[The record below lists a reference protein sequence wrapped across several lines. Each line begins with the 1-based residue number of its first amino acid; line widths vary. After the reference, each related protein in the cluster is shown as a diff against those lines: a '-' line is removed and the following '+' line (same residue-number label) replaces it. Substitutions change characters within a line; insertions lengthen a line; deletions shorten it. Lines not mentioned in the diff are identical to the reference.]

1 MLLRGPVQYAFLS
14 FAAGILL
21 LAPQRAAAAS
31 TDGLFMGTQ
40 PTSGEHEAPIYDSAY
55 AAEMRLHG
63 GFGNTPESDAR
74 PGEYYFVLGAQAFRK
89 HEYEFAVQMYQVAA
103 SWAFKPAEY
112 NLAVMYARGQG
123 VAVDLPRA
131 MVWAALA
138 AERNESRYVGAREA
152 VYAELTADQFA
163 QANAIWRELKT
174 TYGDDIA
181 LRRAKARWAE
191 VRSKTTGSRV
201 GAVGHLEV
209 SSPSPNSGD
218 ASSQKLVGA
227 IAKVAKV
234 LGVRVVNSTAS
245 SPAEVTGG
253 EGVDGSIAY
262 RRLRESDNPYD
273 PKFETSALGKA
284 TVGPLTEIKSDA
296 AQPAPQEKKD
306 AEKHDAEKH
315 DR

>member
-1 MLLRGPVQYAFLS
+1 MLLRETFQYAFLS
-14 FAAGILL
+14 LVAAITML
-21 LAPQRAAAAS
+21 PQRAAAGS

-40 PTSGEHEAPIYDSAY
+40 PTAGAHDAPVFDSEY

-63 GFGNTPESDAR
+63 GFGSTPESDAR
-74 PGEYYFVLGAQAFRK
+74 PGEYYFALGAQAFRK
-89 HEYEFAVQMYQVAA
+89 HEYAFAVQMYQVAA

-123 VAVDLPRA
+123 IPVDLPRA
-131 MVWAALA
+131 MAWAALA
-138 AERNESRYVGAREA
+138 AERNESRYVDARET

-163 QANAIWRELKT
+163 QANEIWRELKA
-174 TYGDDIA
+174 TYGDAVA

-201 GAVGHLEV
+201 GSVGHLEV
-209 SSPSPNSGD
+209 SVPTANDGDPSY
-218 ASSQKLVGA
+218 KLVGA
-227 IAKVAKV
+227 IAAQAKKNGQILV
-234 LGVRVVNSTAS
+234 TTTAS

-253 EGVDGSIAY
+253 QGVDGSIAY

-273 PKFETSALGKA
+273 PKFETPALGKA
-284 TVGPLTEIKSDA
+284 TVGPLTEIKPDAQQPPTDEKSDA
-296 AQPAPQEKKD
+296 Q
-306 AEKHDAEKH
+306 KH